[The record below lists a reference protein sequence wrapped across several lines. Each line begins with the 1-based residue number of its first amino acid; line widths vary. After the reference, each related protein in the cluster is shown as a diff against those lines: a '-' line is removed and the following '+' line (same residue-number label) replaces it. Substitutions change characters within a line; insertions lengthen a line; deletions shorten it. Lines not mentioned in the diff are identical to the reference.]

1 MENFVEYKNEI
12 LTEIINANYYLSS
25 KDALEHLNIFTNIIY
40 EYYLNETP
48 AVKVSLIIMSYE
60 PTIK

>member
-1 MENFVEYKNEI
+1 MENFVEYKNAI

-40 EYYLNETP
+40 EYYLSETP